1 MNVVLYRLQTKAA
14 QTAKALVA
22 AVVPILV
29 AAGFAV
35 LDELAVADLPTTWR
49 IVVTVVAS
57 SLAVYRTPNR
67 EPG

>member
-1 MNVVLYRLQTKAA
+1 VNLIVYRLQTKAQ
-14 QTAKALVA
+14 QTAKAIVA
-22 AVVPILV
+22 AVVPILA

-35 LDELAVADLPTTWR
+35 LDELAVTDLPTTWR

-67 EPG
+67 EQG

>member
-1 MNVVLYRLQTKAA
+1 MNYVVYRLQVKAA
-14 QTAKALVA
+14 QTAKAIVA

-57 SLAVYRTPNR
+57 SLAVYRVPNR
-67 EPG
+67 EQG